1 MRAKI
6 VAVHHVPFVTNN
18 DGPSLAVRQSPV
30 DNIFTK
36 WSTGGLD
43 VTVTITRDI
52 AILAAIVD
60 VDHPS
65 RSLDS
70 RFFPVEPAEL
80 FHDNS
85 FWSRVRLRFLADWS
99 VSSPMAL
106 GKTLVFAMQRL
117 IYISIIEHAVKRSPT
132 KIAVKPAPLALSL
145 IFLKVS
151 LQPGFHGVLFECD
164 EIPYMDYPWEYASLK
179 DF

>member
-6 VAVHHVPFVTNN
+6 VAVHHVPFVANN
-18 DGPSLAVRQSPV
+18 DGSSLAVRQSPV
-30 DNIFTK
+30 DNVFTE
-36 WSTGGLD
+36 WSTSSLD
-43 VTVTITRDI
+43 MTVTITRDV
-52 AILAAIVD
+52 AILTTVVD

-85 FWSRVRLRFLADWS
+85 FWSRAENEFSADWS

-106 GKTLVFAMQRL
+106 GKTLTFAMQRL
-117 IYISIIEHAVKRSPT
+117 IYISIIGLSVKRSPMKVAIKST
-132 KIAVKPAPLALSL
+132 PSVLSL
-145 IFLKVS
+145 IVLKIS
-151 LQPGFHGVLFECD
+151 L
-164 EIPYMDYPWEYASLK
+164 
-179 DF
+179 

>member
-30 DNIFTK
+30 DNVFTE
-36 WSTGGLD
+36 WSTSSLD
-43 VTVTITRDI
+43 MTVTITRDV
-52 AILAAIVD
+52 AILTTVVD
-60 VDHPS
+60 VDHSS

-80 FHDNS
+80 FHNNS
-85 FWSRVRLRFLADWS
+85 FWSRAENEFSAKWG

-106 GKTLVFAMQRL
+106 GKTLAFAMQRL
-117 IYISIIEHAVKRSPT
+117 VYINNRTFCQTQSYEGCNKIYPLSSESYRSKDISMTR
-132 KIAVKPAPLALSL
+132 L
-145 IFLKVS
+145 
-151 LQPGFHGVLFECD
+151 
-164 EIPYMDYPWEYASLK
+164 
-179 DF
+179 

>member
-85 FWSRVRLRFLADWS
+85 FWSRTRLRFLADWS
-99 VSSPMAL
+99 VSSPMDL
-106 GKTLVFAMQRL
+106 GKTLALATQRL
-117 IYISIIEHAVKRSPT
+117 IYINNRTRCQA
-132 KIAVKPAPLALSL
+132 
-145 IFLKVS
+145 
-151 LQPGFHGVLFECD
+151 
-164 EIPYMDYPWEYASLK
+164 
-179 DF
+179 

>member
-85 FWSRVRLRFLADWS
+85 FWSRTRLRFLAKWS

-106 GKTLVFAMQRL
+106 GKTLALAVL
-117 IYISIIEHAVKRSPT
+117 ISIIGLSVKRSPM
-132 KIAVKPAPLALSL
+132 KVAIKPTPSVLSL
-145 IFLKVS
+145 IVLKIS
-151 LQPGFHGVLFECD
+151 L
-164 EIPYMDYPWEYASLK
+164 
-179 DF
+179 

>member
-85 FWSRVRLRFLADWS
+85 FWSRTRLRFLADWS
-99 VSSPMAL
+99 ISSPMDL
-106 GKTLVFAMQRL
+106 GKTLALAVL
-117 IYISIIEHAVKRSPT
+117 ISIIGLSVKRSPM
-132 KIAVKPAPLALSL
+132 KVAIKPTPSVLSL
-145 IFLKVS
+145 IVLKIS
-151 LQPGFHGVLFECD
+151 L
-164 EIPYMDYPWEYASLK
+164 
-179 DF
+179 

>member
-6 VAVHHVPFVTNN
+6 VAVHHVPLVTNN
-18 DGPSLAVRQSPV
+18 DGSSLAVRQSPV
-30 DNIFTK
+30 DNVFTE
-36 WSTGGLD
+36 WSTSSLD
-43 VTVTITRDI
+43 MTVTITRDV
-52 AILAAIVD
+52 AILTTVVD

-85 FWSRVRLRFLADWS
+85 FWSRAGNEFSADWS

-106 GKTLVFAMQRL
+106 GKTLAFAMQRL
-117 IYISIIEHAVKRSPT
+117 IYISIIGLSVKRSPM
-132 KIAVKPAPLALSL
+132 KVAIKPTPSVLSL
-145 IFLKVS
+145 IVLKIS
-151 LQPGFHGVLFECD
+151 L
-164 EIPYMDYPWEYASLK
+164 
-179 DF
+179 

>member
-18 DGPSLAVRQSPV
+18 DGSSLAVRQSPV
-30 DNIFTK
+30 DNVFTE
-36 WSTGGLD
+36 WSTSSLD
-43 VTVTITRDI
+43 MTVTITRDV
-52 AILAAIVD
+52 AILTTVVD

-85 FWSRVRLRFLADWS
+85 FWSRAENEFSAEWS

-106 GKTLVFAMQRL
+106 GKTLAFAMQRL
-117 IYISIIEHAVKRSPT
+117 IYISIIGLSVKRSPM
-132 KIAVKPAPLALSL
+132 KVAIKPTPSVLS
-145 IFLKVS
+145 
-151 LQPGFHGVLFECD
+151 
-164 EIPYMDYPWEYASLK
+164 K
-179 DF
+179 DISMTRL

>member
-18 DGPSLAVRQSPV
+18 DGSSLAVRQSPV
-30 DNIFTK
+30 DNVFTE
-36 WSTGGLD
+36 WSTSSLD
-43 VTVTITRDI
+43 MTVTITRDV
-52 AILAAIVD
+52 AILTAVVD

-85 FWSRVRLRFLADWS
+85 FWSRAENEFSADWS

-106 GKTLVFAMQRL
+106 GKTLAFAMQRL
-117 IYISIIEHAVKRSPT
+117 IYISIIGLSVKRSPM
-132 KIAVKPAPLALSL
+132 KVAIKPTPSVLSL
-145 IFLKVS
+145 IVLKIS
-151 LQPGFHGVLFECD
+151 L
-164 EIPYMDYPWEYASLK
+164 
-179 DF
+179 

>member
-6 VAVHHVPFVTNN
+6 VAVHHVPFVANN
-18 DGPSLAVRQSPV
+18 DGSSLAVRQSPV
-30 DNIFTK
+30 DNVFTE
-36 WSTGGLD
+36 WSTSSLD
-43 VTVTITRDI
+43 MTVTITRDV
-52 AILAAIVD
+52 AILTTVVD

-85 FWSRVRLRFLADWS
+85 FWSRAENEFSADWS

-106 GKTLVFAMQRL
+106 GETPTLAVQRL
-117 IYISIIEHAVKRSPT
+117 IYISIIGLSVKRSPM
-132 KIAVKPAPLALSL
+132 KVAIKPTPSVLSL
-145 IFLKVS
+145 IVLKIS
-151 LQPGFHGVLFECD
+151 L
-164 EIPYMDYPWEYASLK
+164 
-179 DF
+179 

>member
-85 FWSRVRLRFLADWS
+85 FWSRAGNEFSADWS

-106 GKTLVFAMQRL
+106 GKTLAFAMQRL
-117 IYISIIEHAVKRSPT
+117 IYINNRTFCQTQSYEGCNKTYPLSSESYRS
-132 KIAVKPAPLALSL
+132 
-145 IFLKVS
+145 
-151 LQPGFHGVLFECD
+151 
-164 EIPYMDYPWEYASLK
+164 K
-179 DF
+179 DISMTRL

>member
-18 DGPSLAVRQSPV
+18 DGSSLAVRQSPV
-30 DNIFTK
+30 DNVFTE
-36 WSTGGLD
+36 WSTSSLD
-43 VTVTITRDI
+43 MTVTITRDV
-52 AILAAIVD
+52 AILTTVVD

-80 FHDNS
+80 LHNNS
-85 FWSRVRLRFLADWS
+85 FWSRAENEFSAKWG

-106 GKTLVFAMQRL
+106 GKTLAFAVQRL
-117 IYISIIEHAVKRSPT
+117 VYINNRTRCQA
-132 KIAVKPAPLALSL
+132 
-145 IFLKVS
+145 
-151 LQPGFHGVLFECD
+151 
-164 EIPYMDYPWEYASLK
+164 
-179 DF
+179 

>member
-6 VAVHHVPFVTNN
+6 IAVHHVPFVTNN

-85 FWSRVRLRFLADWS
+85 FWSRTRLRFLADWS
-99 VSSPMAL
+99 VSSPMDL
-106 GKTLVFAMQRL
+106 GKTLALATQRL
-117 IYISIIEHAVKRSPT
+117 IYINNRTRCQAWPYEDRGKTRSFSPKSYLSKGVSTARLSWCII
-132 KIAVKPAPLALSL
+132 
-145 IFLKVS
+145 
-151 LQPGFHGVLFECD
+151 
-164 EIPYMDYPWEYASLK
+164 
-179 DF
+179 